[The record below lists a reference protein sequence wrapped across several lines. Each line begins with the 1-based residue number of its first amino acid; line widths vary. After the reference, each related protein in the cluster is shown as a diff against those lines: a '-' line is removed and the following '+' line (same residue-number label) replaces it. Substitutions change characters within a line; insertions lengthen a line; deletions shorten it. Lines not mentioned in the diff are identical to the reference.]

1 MAQQGPGGNGPG
13 GGPGGPGGKNAPPA
27 FQLIRILDNASRLND
42 GKKGKLSKEQ
52 AKKILDII
60 APLRK
65 QKTLTQKQAKTT
77 LDKISVI
84 LTDEQKKL
92 IEEMKPEKK
101 KGKAGAGGNGPGG
114 GMAPPEGGPGM
125 GGPGGEGG
133 PGGGPGGNSAAQ
145 KNMESLNP
153 FNPPADLPMAQM
165 MVKQTG
171 EIFKK
176 FENIAGIKKPAP
188 KK

>member
-1 MAQQGPGGNGPG
+1 MAQQGPGGNEPG
-13 GGPGGPGGKNAPPA
+13 GGQGGPGGPGGKNAPPA
-27 FQLIRILDNASRLND
+27 FQIIRILDNASRLND

-52 AKKILDII
+52 AKKILDVIV
-60 APLRK
+60 PLRK
-65 QKTLTQKQAKTT
+65 QKTLTQKQAKAT
-77 LDKISVI
+77 LDKINGI

-92 IEEMKPEKK
+92 IAEMKPERK
-101 KGKAGAGGNGPGG
+101 KGKAGAGGNEPGG

-125 GGPGGEGG
+125 GGPGGGG
-133 PGGGPGGNSAAQ
+133 PGGGAPA
-145 KNMESLNP
+145 NMESLNP